1 MHNEAV
7 GGRGSPSPGREGAC
21 VDTKVRACGCV
32 QGRGRLTVT
41 PEKPGVG
48 RGGPATGRP
57 PPRPVDPNLDDE
69 VTLARY
75 ISGRGGLFF
84 FARFFKHFISAL

>member
-1 MHNEAV
+1 M
-7 GGRGSPSPGREGAC
+7 
-21 VDTKVRACGCV
+21 DTKVRACGCV

-75 ISGRGGLFF
+75 ISGRGGGLFF